1 MSTPQKIA
9 LADAQKGLAFFNKVE
24 IPVLGIIENMSGF
37 QCPKCDE
44 ITPIFGTDGVN
55 SLATE
60 NETCV
65 LGKVPL
71 DPSLM
76 RGSDEGQ
83 PVVVS
88 EPNSKTAKCYVDIAT
103 KIINQIKT

>member
-1 MSTPQKIA
+1 
-9 LADAQKGLAFFNKVE
+9 
-24 IPVLGIIENMSGF
+24 MSGF

-55 SLATE
+55 DLATE
-60 NETCV
+60 YGTYV

-83 PVVVS
+83 PVMVS
-88 EPNSKTAKCYVDIAT
+88 EPNSKTAKCYMDIANR
-103 KIINQIKT
+103 IINQIKT